1 METSPYTITIGLEA
15 LNQIERVLRQTQ
27 IGVLGLSSDNR
38 PYVVPMNHLYIPG
51 HLIFHG
57 PLSGGNRMKMI
68 SRNPAACYTVTRS
81 LRQLEPDMLSC
92 HAEYESVICTG
103 RIYNV
108 ESLEE
113 RAELVT
119 VWRAGYAK
127 KPGRTAHEAAR
138 ATGFLKFIIEEMTLR
153 SGSFH
158 PDGARPLFI
167 YRYLRN
173 QETDC

>member
-1 METSPYTITIGLEA
+1 METSPYTVTTGLEA
-15 LNQIERVLRQTQ
+15 RDRIEKVLRETQ
-27 IGVLGLSSDNR
+27 IGVLGLSNDNC
-38 PYVVPMNHLYIPG
+38 PYVVPMNHLYLPG

-57 PLSGGNRMKMI
+57 PLSGGKKMEMI
-68 SRNPAACYTVTRS
+68 SRNAAACYTVTHS
-81 LRQLEPDMLSC
+81 LQQLEADALSC
-92 HAEYESVICTG
+92 HLEYESVVCSG

-113 RAELVT
+113 RAELVAT
-119 VWRAGYAK
+119 WRAGYAK

-138 ATGFLKFIIEEMTLR
+138 ATGFLKLVIEEMTLR

-167 YRYLRN
+167 YEYPSVPSAHV
-173 QETDC
+173 